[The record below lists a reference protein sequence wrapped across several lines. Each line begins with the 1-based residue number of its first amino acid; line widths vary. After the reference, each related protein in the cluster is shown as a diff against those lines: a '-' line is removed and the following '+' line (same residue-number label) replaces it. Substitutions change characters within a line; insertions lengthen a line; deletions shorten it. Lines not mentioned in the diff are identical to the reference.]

1 MIEAVLISLGVSIGI
16 NLLMFIPAFIY
27 KTDKLT
33 DLSYSLTFIILAT
46 ILFLFN
52 TYSLSK
58 LLLWVM
64 VAAWGVRLG
73 SYLFIRIRK
82 MKKDPRFDDKR
93 DDFFKFLKFWM
104 VQGLTAWLVMMSST
118 LFFNLER
125 TSFNYLSIIGLMVWA
140 SGLTIESIAD
150 YQKYQFKTNPKN
162 KSKWI
167 ESGLWHY
174 SRHPNYFGEIMN
186 WVGVYLFTLSSF
198 NLVSALIALASPAYI
213 TITLLFISGIPPLE
227 RRHDKKWGNKKAYKE
242 YKKRTS
248 ILIPWFT
255 KD

>member
-1 MIEAVLISLGVSIGI
+1 MLEAVLVALGVSIGV
-16 NLLMFIPAFIY
+16 NVLMFIPAFIY

-58 LLLWVM
+58 LILYFM
-64 VAAWGVRLG
+64 VAAWGARLG
-73 SYLFIRIRK
+73 TYLFIRIRK

-93 DDFFKFLKFWM
+93 GDFFKFLKFWL
-104 VQGLTAWLVMMSST
+104 VQGLTVWLVMMSST
-118 LFFNLER
+118 VFFNLSN
-125 TSFNYLSIIGLMVWA
+125 TSFNYLSLIGLIVWGA
-140 SGLTIESIAD
+140 GLTIESVAD

-162 KSKWI
+162 KGKWI

-186 WVGVYLFTLSSF
+186 WVGIYLFTLSSF
-198 NLVSALIALASPAYI
+198 NLLNALVALASPGYI

-227 RRHDKKWGNKKAYKE
+227 KHSDKKYGKYKGYRD

-248 ILIPWFT
+248 VLIPWFT
-255 KD
+255 KK